1 MKMIQ
6 HINRLTLLALSL
18 AVVQF
23 AIAEGGDKDKDKESK
38 KKTPTIIKLD
48 SVKTCGKVDAEKM
61 ASEDTLV
68 FEDWDR
74 PDGGKP
80 TNEGDSWIAH
90 SNGVKGYT
98 NGSNVKKEIHSINDL
113 AGIFKRKESNIEVT
127 LYPNPVVDEL
137 KVKAE
142 CQPNSIRLIDLSG
155 KQHLAPSVGENID
168 VRSLPQGVYFIQLVY
183 HDVMVSRKFIK
194 S

>member
-1 MKMIQ
+1 MIQ
-6 HINRLTLLALSL
+6 HIKRLTLLALSL
-18 AVVQF
+18 AVIQF

-74 PDGGKP
+74 PGGGKP
-80 TNEGDSWIAH
+80 TSEGDSWIAH

-98 NGSNVKKEIHSINDL
+98 SGCNVKTEIHSINDL

-137 KVKAE
+137 KVKAKY
-142 CQPNSIRLIDLSG
+142 QPNAIRLIDLSG